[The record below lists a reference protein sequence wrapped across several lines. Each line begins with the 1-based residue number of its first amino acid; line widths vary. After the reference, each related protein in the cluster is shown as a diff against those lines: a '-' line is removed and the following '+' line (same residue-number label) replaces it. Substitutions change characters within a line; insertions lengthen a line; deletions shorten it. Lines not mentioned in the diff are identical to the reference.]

1 MHDGSQGNPMTEVAL
16 ALAMGFFS
24 IMVLT
29 IVSMGAGTQSTRP
42 AAAAVLTPASDPNGA
57 RGAVTVKSEDVV
69 IVYHQGRYFDSRLAP
84 LEPEAVASAGRV
96 ILAIDPALPL
106 GEAMAARA
114 RFANERLVVSTL
126 GPDWL
131 RALAAKS
138 R

>member
-1 MHDGSQGNPMTEVAL
+1 MTEVAL

-29 IVSMGAGTQSTRP
+29 IVSMGAGSQSNS
-42 AAAAVLTPASDPNGA
+42 ASVAAAVLTPPSEPDGA

-69 IVYHQGRYFDSRLAP
+69 IVYHKGRYFDSKLAP
-84 LEPEAVASAGRV
+84 LDPATVAAAGRL

-114 RFANERLVVSTL
+114 RVTNEGLVVSTL

-131 RALAAKS
+131 RALREKS
-138 R
+138 P